1 VHVLITYLEDV
12 TWAHPG
18 HCLSREVY
26 DISSALAQLGV
37 SVTVLTVGREKD
49 VTGQLEKNL
58 QRLSAPL
65 LRVIPVSRLKE
76 MHLAALLQSNMSLL
90 TKMVSR
96 QFNDE
101 RFDVVHCFGW
111 EAGLAS
117 GLICQITGA
126 PLIFTI
132 EDIIPEQKPWLND
145 PQLAY
150 ARYVERWLLRR
161 CRGLL
166 CPDKYM
172 LKKIQ
177 DLFMIKEE
185 DVAVVPPVSSLI
197 QKDDDRGSISQQ
209 TGRKILFVGPLGPY
223 RGVDDLLWA
232 CSQLIC
238 RQVDHVQLL
247 LVTSASSAEDFL
259 IRKKIRELHLAEHV
273 IFLNQV
279 DRTVTM
285 EEMFRQVD
293 LFVIPGRAEFVG
305 NMVLDAIANGIP
317 VVAADC
323 GALAEMVEDGVTGL
337 KFSFG
342 DGQSLLAAMETA
354 LFDADFRSQI
364 ASQARREDRRWPE
377 MAPLL
382 LKIYQDACAGRGEPE
397 GKGGQTDD
405 LRLAGTRSGR
415 RV

>member
-1 VHVLITYLEDV
+1 MHVLITYLEDV

-18 HCLSREVY
+18 HCLSREVN
-26 DISSALAQLGV
+26 DISSALAKLGV
-37 SVTVLTVGREKD
+37 CVTVMTIEREEN
-49 VTGQLEKNL
+49 VTRQLEKNL

-65 LRVIPVSRLKE
+65 LRVIPVNRLKE
-76 MHLAALLQSNMSLL
+76 MHLEALLQSNMSLL
-90 TKMVSR
+90 ARLVSLKSA
-96 QFNDE
+96 DE
-101 RFDVVHCFGW
+101 RVDVVHCFGW

-117 GLICQITGA
+117 GLLCQITGA

-132 EDIIPEQKPWLND
+132 EDMIPERKPWLND

-150 ARYVERWLLRR
+150 ARYLERWLLRR
-161 CRGLL
+161 CHNLL
-166 CPDKYM
+166 CPDQYM
-172 LKKIQ
+172 REKVQ

-185 DVAVVPPVSSLI
+185 DVAVVPPVPSLI
-197 QKDDDRGSISQQ
+197 RKDDDRGFAPQQ
-209 TGRKILFVGPLGPY
+209 IGQKILFAGPLGPY

-238 RQVDHVQLL
+238 RQFDHIQLL
-247 LVTSASSAEDFL
+247 LVTSASSAEDLL
-259 IRKKIRELHLAEHV
+259 IRKKIRKLQLAEHV
-273 IFLNQV
+273 IFLNQI
-279 DRTVTM
+279 DRTVPM

-293 LFVIPGRAEFVG
+293 LLVIPGRAEFVG
-305 NMVLDAIANGIP
+305 NMVLDAIGNGIP

-342 DGQSLLAAMETA
+342 DGQSLLAAMEKA
-354 LFDADFRSQI
+354 LFDADFRRQI

-382 LKIYQDACAGRGEPE
+382 LKIYQDACAGHGEQE
-397 GKGGQTDD
+397 RKGGQTDD
-405 LRLAGTRSGR
+405 LRLAGTRGGR
-415 RV
+415 RI